1 MQIVTVAI
9 ASNGSRVNNYS
20 DGAVFGCKI
29 ESLRPIFDETEGVK
43 IVGTTA
49 TLLVRKST
57 ATKVINLHDILKI
70 EDQIYSI
77 DFIDTSRDDNAYLME
92 VSGWV

>member
-1 MQIVTVAI
+1 MQIVTVTI
-9 ASNGSRVNNYS
+9 DNNGSRVNTYS
-20 DGAVFGCKI
+20 DGTVFGCKI

-57 ATKVINLHDILKI
+57 ATKGIEIYDILKI
-70 EDQIYSI
+70 EDQIYTI
-77 DFIDTSRDDNAYLME
+77 DFIDTSRDDNVYLME